1 MVRFDVC
8 FAHSSPLRG
17 HGSNIWLLQQ
27 AEELSVLFK
36 YSHCLLHGAIL
47 TLPFAS
53 QLNFDVMQQ

>member
-8 FAHSSPLRG
+8 FAHSSPLREY
-17 HGSNIWLLQQ
+17 GSNIWLLQQ

-53 QLNFDVMQQ
+53 